1 MVTPRDMSMYSH
13 LAPQR
18 PSISGRV
25 DPNALMWIIALAVLT
40 IVFAFLAMSRA
51 SQAETIMEGD
61 AQHPRFTTTASLQN
75 TRSRVAQLQAEI
87 DDLRASI
94 EAQEDVMH
102 RLDYTLSSL
111 GAYYS
116 NNPERPGW
124 LIGGDE
130 DLRNWRI
137 MQGVI
142 AQRAR
147 GLERWSEGY
156 SAQEFHRFNHID
168 DIIRDFQGAQQRVLT
183 TAADVQASFERDRE
197 SLMRQLDRYAEER
210 REAQE
215 RQNFEFNSLA
225 TQRLRLDAEIREL
238 LDLRLEWLS
247 TLDADA
253 TVVRVDLE
261 GRHLIIDRGAVD
273 GIIPGLQFEVFTYD
287 RGEYVVKG
295 LVEVVELGDHIA
307 TCRILEVEDPRR
319 RALHP
324 GDQVGNPVF
333 NAQEPKTFVLAGEF
347 SLFNRDDL
355 EHFIRQAGGRV
366 RSELSPGVDFLVAG
380 ERSEAI
386 QDHAREFQVVA
397 MDEATLVRYLNTTFA
412 PE

>member
-1 MVTPRDMSMYSH
+1 MVTPRDMTMYNH
-13 LAPQR
+13 CAHR
-18 PSISGRV
+18 HSISGRV

-40 IVFAFLAMSRA
+40 IVFALLAMSRA
-51 SQAETIMEGD
+51 GEAETIMEGD
-61 AQHPRFTTTASLQN
+61 PQHPRFTTTASLQN
-75 TRSRVAQLQAEI
+75 TRSRVNQLQAEI
-87 DDLRASI
+87 EDLRRRI
-94 EAQEDVMH
+94 EAKEAVMH
-102 RLDYTLSSL
+102 SLDYTLSGL

-124 LIGGDE
+124 LIGGDQ
-130 DLRNWRI
+130 DVRGWRI
-137 MQGVI
+137 TQGVI
-142 AQRAR
+142 AQRAA
-147 GLERWSEGY
+147 GLERWSQAY
-156 SAQEFHRFNHID
+156 AAQDFHRFNHID
-168 DIIRDFQGAQQRVLT
+168 DIIGQFQNDQQRVLT

-253 TVVRVDLE
+253 TVVRVDMD
-261 GRHLIIDRGAVD
+261 GRYLIIDRGAVD
-273 GIIPGLQFEVFTYD
+273 GILPGLQFEVFTFD
-287 RGEYVVKG
+287 RGDYVVKG

-307 TCRILEVEDPRR
+307 TCRILEVEDPRH

-324 GDQVGNPVF
+324 GDKVGNPVF
-333 NAQEPKTFVLAGEF
+333 NAAEPKTFVLAGEF
-347 SLFNRDDL
+347 SLFNRSDL
-355 EHFIRQAGGRV
+355 ENFIRQAGGRV
-366 RSELSPGVDFLVAG
+366 RSELSPGVDYLVAG
-380 ERSEAI
+380 DRSEAI
-386 QDHAREFQVVA
+386 QDRAREFPVVA
-397 MDEATLVRYLNTTFA
+397 MDEATLVRYLNTTFV